1 MLLLE
6 TNLRWQLATAGGVQW
21 IMENLVVADIVIVL
35 ADLDGGLESTRA
47 VSKRREKRV
56 EVVTKQ
62 GKKCR
67 CRKRRRLLGRT

>member
-35 ADLDGGLESTRA
+35 ADLDEAKSYKQTR
-47 VSKRREKRV
+47 KPTREAYRS
-56 EVVTKQ
+56 
-62 GKKCR
+62 
-67 CRKRRRLLGRT
+67 